1 MGNRTD
7 MLNAYAWSGQRING
21 GIPYEAD
28 GVTLVSDGAE
38 VLSGELLC
46 DPQTYIKRILLGDS
60 FDYGQVHN
68 GVLPQLYD
76 TNGELLP
83 YQTEHKLDEN
93 PLISIKDVIATTV
106 GNQHMIQVKLSHEAG
121 LNIENV
127 RFDYLNVNTQ
137 VVPES
142 DVSTTLVCTVEGNPV
157 RYLDSYQLNGITYN
171 GGQVYK
177 ALAKVTFEQPFYID
191 IPDVATWQTVMA
203 ERKDNFENFR
213 ITGNLDFGNRADI
226 IYNVNVN
233 RIVGNLGAEGEYSV
247 IRNIK
252 IDFPETGQSF
262 INTVNAGV

>member
-1 MGNRTD
+1 
-7 MLNAYAWSGQRING
+7 
-21 GIPYEAD
+21 
-28 GVTLVSDGAE
+28 
-38 VLSGELLC
+38 
-46 DPQTYIKRILLGDS
+46 
-60 FDYGQVHN
+60 
-68 GVLPQLYD
+68 
-76 TNGELLP
+76 
-83 YQTEHKLDEN
+83 
-93 PLISIKDVIATTV
+93 
-106 GNQHMIQVKLSHEAG
+106 MIQVKLSHEAG

-142 DVSTTLVCTVEGNPV
+142 DVSTTLVCTVEGI
-157 RYLDSYQLNGITYN
+157 RYVIWTVISNGITYN

-262 INTVNAGV
+262 INTVNAGVSGLRFENISLTNKKAGGSYVGIIGNCFGNIEKVAFYNVNINVYLLLG